1 MNPNTLRLMFA
12 ASGVFMALLV
22 IQGHAAWIQS
32 VRASSDLDNAK
43 TATLRQQATDIQ
55 IAESRFENGCVTIG
69 DDENPYVSI
78 TQGMKVHGR
87 GNESNKAPLPD
98 GTVIC
103 DRWGGTAVM
112 KDGAAT
118 QFASSP
124 KYAQQSTTP

>member
-1 MNPNTLRLMFA
+1 
-12 ASGVFMALLV
+12 MALLV
-22 IQGHAAWIQS
+22 IQGHASWIQS

-43 TATLRQQATDIQ
+43 TSTLRQQTADIQ
-55 IAESRFENGCVTIG
+55 IAESRFKNGCVQIG
-69 DDENPYVSI
+69 IAGGTPVQISLGMAVYGHSAEGIRNPL
-78 TQGMKVHGR
+78 
-87 GNESNKAPLPD
+87 AD

-124 KYAQQSTTP
+124 KYAQQQQP